1 MKNHSPKKNNV
12 NLIENY
18 GARLQTVY
26 FGYRECT
33 DMENKSHLFTL
44 KWESGRWDFE
54 KNSN

>member
-33 DMENKSHLFTL
+33 DIENKSHLFTL